1 MFSWFGGLSEEVGD
15 MTSSPQMKTYWK
27 LMCGIAI
34 GMEHYNNEEIT
45 NIIVTEENLKEFIL
59 HIEDPVWRER
69 NVLHTNLVNLDE
81 AKTTTTYQIL
91 QGVNQIKEKLGI

>member
-1 MFSWFGGLSEEVGD
+1 
-15 MTSSPQMKTYWK
+15 
-27 LMCGIAI
+27 MCGIAI